1 MKVADIVA
9 ATGGRLVGGS
19 PETAVR
25 SVSTDTRTLRPGELF
40 VALVGERFDGHGFI
54 GQALAKRAVAVVVEE
69 ARVPHGVACRPAIL
83 VKDTT
88 RALQDVARA
97 NRGRSRCTVVAVTGS
112 NGKTTTKDFIA
123 TLAARHLETVASEG
137 SFNNHVGVP
146 LTLLRIDSSTR
157 LAVVE
162 IGMSAAGEIRAL
174 AAVAR
179 PEIGVITNVN
189 PAHLEFFDSVA
200 AIADAKAELLESLPA
215 DGTAVLNADDA
226 WVRQI
231 GERWAG
237 RRIMYG
243 TNPEADVR
251 LSILDETASGSQVRL
266 RCFDGPDLEAVVP
279 APGRHNAL
287 NATAAVAAC
296 WAVGLGSEAVV
307 AGFAALQ
314 LPKMRFERR
323 ECGGVLVIND
333 AYNANPESMRAA
345 LETFAAMPVEGRHIV
360 VLGEMRELGDH
371 SLDAHREVGRLV
383 GEHGFAR
390 LVTTGGYAG
399 RIAEAAVEHG
409 MPARFVVTCSGIE
422 DATKRLRDELRP
434 GDAVLIKGSR
444 AIGMERIAEGL
455 SALGERAPG
464 RTPSRT

>member
-1 MKVADIVA
+1 MKLADIAA
-9 ATGGRLVGGS
+9 ATGGRLVGAS
-19 PETAVR
+19 PQETVR

-54 GQALAKRAVAVVVEE
+54 AQALAKRAVAVVVEE
-69 ARVPHGVACRPAIL
+69 ARVPRGVACRPAI
-83 VKDTT
+83 VVGDTT

-97 NRGRSRCTVVAVTGS
+97 NRARSRCTVLAVTGS

-123 TLAARHLETVASEG
+123 TLAGRHLETVSSEG

-146 LTLLRIDSSTR
+146 LTLLRISSSTR

-174 AAVAR
+174 AAVAQ
-179 PEIGVITNVN
+179 PEVGVITNVN

-200 AIADAKAELLESLPA
+200 AIADAKAELVESLPP

-231 GERWAG
+231 GERWTA

-243 TNPEADVR
+243 TSPEADVQ
-251 LSILDETASGSQVRL
+251 LSILDETASGSEVRL
-266 RCFDGPDLEAVVP
+266 RCFDGPEIEAVIP

-287 NATAAVAAC
+287 NAAAAVAAC
-296 WAVGLGSEAVV
+296 CAVGLEPAAVIE
-307 AGFAALQ
+307 GFAALQ

-345 LETFAAMPVEGRHIV
+345 LETFAAMPVEGRRVV
-360 VLGEMRELGDH
+360 VLGEMRELGDQ
-371 SLDAHREVGRLV
+371 SLAAHREVGRRV
-383 GEHGFAR
+383 ARHGFAR
-390 LVTTGGYAG
+390 LVTTGGYAR
-399 RIAEAAVEHG
+399 RIAEAAIEHG
-409 MPARFVVTCSGIE
+409 MPARCVTTCNGTQ

-444 AIGMERIAEGL
+444 AVGMERIVEGL
-455 SALGERAPG
+455 TAAGGRAPG